1 LDGRPRHWGDV
12 FFLHPY
18 LQPFCGVDLKTI
30 SWRKLRERWKN
41 CMMGLKPHKAISL
54 CVYKR
59 AFACTGNCCR
69 ASNGPPKPSQW
80 NKVTL
85 NLSGDMHY
93 DLSKP
98 CLFRSKDQS
107 EELATLILSY
117 VDDMPATASSEQECW
132 QAMYL
137 IATILN
143 Y

>member
-1 LDGRPRHWGDV
+1 MEELHDG
-12 FFLHPY
+12 
-18 LQPFCGVDLKTI
+18 I
-30 SWRKLRERWKN
+30 E
-41 CMMGLKPHKAISL
+41 AISL

-80 NKVTL
+80 NKVSL
-85 NLSGDMHY
+85 NLPGDMHY

-107 EELATLILSY
+107 EELAALILNY
-117 VDDMPATASSEQECW
+117 VDDMPATAGSEQECW

>member
-1 LDGRPRHWGDV
+1 MIHWGDV
-12 FFLHPY
+12 FIFLFASRPSTF
-18 LQPFCGVDLKTI
+18 LWGGP
-30 SWRKLRERWKN
+30 KN
-41 CMMGLKPHKAISL
+41 YFLEEVEGEVEELHDGIEAISL

-69 ASNGPPKPSQW
+69 ASNGPPKPSQRI
-80 NKVTL
+80 KVPL

-107 EELATLILSY
+107 EELAALILSY
-117 VDDMPATASSEQECW
+117 VDDMPATAGLEQECW
-132 QAMYL
+132 QAMHQ
-137 IATILN
+137 IATMLN